1 MNRDL
6 SGIFPPITTPF
17 DSDGELLLDRFKEN
31 LRRWSEFKLSGIV
44 VLGSNGESAFLSEE
58 ERLRLVRESRPL
70 ISADKT
76 MIVGA
81 GRESTRL
88 TVQFIRKVADLGDRK
103 SIRLNSS
110 HTVIS
115 YAVFCLKKKKK
126 TISDYIN

>member
-70 ISADKT
+70 ISA
-76 MIVGA
+76 A
-81 GRESTRL
+81 GIHGPIAASLLRRERRSRRWIPGRRCRR
-88 TVQFIRKVADLGDRK
+88 V
-103 SIRLNSS
+103 
-110 HTVIS
+110 
-115 YAVFCLKKKKK
+115 
-126 TISDYIN
+126 